1 MKIRYLVIS
10 ALFLLIIL
18 GGITKSGIIYTKD
31 SVGFLMDN
39 NSFSN
44 FINQIPAN
52 KMNDY
57 LNHLQVTNLQV
68 AVNNLPP
75 NSVLRNAVGILG
87 NDTVPNAWEII
98 NDNNNNKILQFS
110 KIVNDIIAEDINFTS
125 HSVNANTYPAAV
137 VWDPNLSNQVAWG
150 ISYNRD
156 IYKIY
161 RDGSNIV
168 VEQKRAGSSQENGGI
183 AAAIGD
189 FNGDGKADFF
199 VIKTNENNSNPTKV
213 QEAAVFVQGS
223 NETFSKQT
231 INTNSWDQGQ
241 TKVDVKWTAGAV
253 TAQFQKW
260 DDQQKRYVV
269 EKFDYNGD
277 GKQDVLIASADGAIY
292 VLPNTTTNPNNITFG
307 NPIKLVTTGLSTGKD
322 GSYNGAQVVSMGDIN
337 KDGIPDIVVGS
348 TDSSELFIYYGRRDN
363 QNNLYFGG
371 NNRNQKSNPDVVLY
385 DYNYSTQGD
394 QIVDKTVIRGQ
405 GIEDVSYRGPS
416 DQKNANGNGNPIS
429 EYTGGATNVILADVN
444 KDGEL
449 DILLATDGEQFR
461 PDKYK

>member
-44 FINQIPAN
+44 FINQIPPN

-75 NSVLRNAVGILG
+75 NSVLRNAVGIL
-87 NDTVPNAWEII
+87 NNNPVPNAWEII
-98 NDNNNNKILQFS
+98 NDNNNNRTLRFS
-110 KIVNDIIAEDINFTS
+110 QIVNEINFTS
-125 HSVNANTYPAAV
+125 PSVNANTYAAAM
-137 VWDPNLSNQVAWG
+137 VWDPNLSNQTAWG
-150 ISYNRD
+150 ISYDRD

-161 RDGSNIV
+161 KDGSNIV
-168 VEQKRAGSSQENGGI
+168 VEQKRTGSLQERGGI

-189 FNGDGKADFF
+189 FNRDGKADFF
-199 VIKTNENNSNPTKV
+199 VIKTNENDKIATKV

-231 INTNSWDQGQ
+231 IDTNSWYQGQ

-253 TAQFQKW
+253 TTQFQKW
-260 DDQQKRYVV
+260 DEEQTRYVI

-292 VLPNTTTNPNNITFG
+292 VLQNTTTNPNNITFG

-337 KDGIPDIVVGS
+337 KDGKPDIVVGS
-348 TDSSELFIYYGRRDN
+348 TDSSELFIYFGKTNN
-363 QNNLYFGG
+363 QGNLYFGG
-371 NNRNQKSNPDVVLY
+371 NNQNQQSNRDVTL
-385 DYNYSTQGD
+385 YNYTTQRSNK
-394 QIVDKTVIRGQ
+394 IVVRGQ
-405 GIEDVSYRGPS
+405 GIEDSNYKGPS
-416 DQKNANGNGNPIS
+416 NQRNANGNG
-429 EYTGGATNVILADVN
+429 
-444 KDGEL
+444 
-449 DILLATDGEQFR
+449 
-461 PDKYK
+461 